1 VYDARAIATPWTPA
15 EKEAIKAHNKEY
27 EQEQQEA
34 ARYECRHTMTN
45 VIRFEIV
52 QQGLTNLL
60 MRTEAAKV
68 AGKSVFLLF
77 NVVWFKKTFSNPL
90 FLPKCSFSTKNAF
103 LARFCVCEKRPYRK
117 KGETTLL
124 DLAYISDDKTTFQ
137 ILGRFF
143 LVINATDTDTTNA
156 DAP

>member
-68 AGKSVFLLF
+68 AGKCVFLLF
-77 NVVWFKKTFSNPL
+77 NVVWF
-90 FLPKCSFSTKNAF
+90 
-103 LARFCVCEKRPYRK
+103 
-117 KGETTLL
+117 
-124 DLAYISDDKTTFQ
+124 
-137 ILGRFF
+137 
-143 LVINATDTDTTNA
+143 
-156 DAP
+156 